1 MLSRGV
7 RIFGGLVMARLCF
20 VSHHYHVP
28 VASPYMSSFFFFRE
42 ISQRNK
48 RVKERRGR
56 LGLLSTPGF
65 LGSENMLV

>member
-1 MLSRGV
+1 MT
-7 RIFGGLVMARLCF
+7 RLCF

-28 VASPYMSSFFFFRE
+28 VVPRICQFFFFFKK

-48 RVKERRGR
+48 RVEEGCGR

>member
-7 RIFGGLVMARLCF
+7 RIFGGLVMTRLCF

-28 VASPYMSSFFFFRE
+28 VAPRICQFFFFCK